1 MDNRLYGKTILVGKE
16 AQQSRLLIAININ
29 GKYYMAPYG
38 NAGSVDNGV
47 SRCIPDMQKGHCLIN
62 IDAMG
67 NMTVQNLK
75 EMNVTFVNGMQ
86 IMKKAVKVND
96 IIEMGKFHYKVALS
110 LIIDVATKILLQVCG
125 APAQQQ
131 VAPAAAPQ
139 AAQLGAKAPAQK
151 AVKTYDLRPLERVWN
166 NYHDAQ
172 QALRVRQKNLQL
184 FSGLTPIFTLLSG
197 ALRFLDLG
205 ETFANIAL
213 VLFVIGLVVTVW
225 AFYARFTDDSIEEQD
240 RLTNEFQHQYECP
253 NPECRHFLGMQ
264 PYHVLSRYDN
274 CPYCKCKYKK

>member
-75 EMNVTFVNGMQ
+75 DVNVTFVNGMQ

-110 LIIDVATKILLQVCG
+110 LIIDVAKKILLQVCG
-125 APAQQQ
+125 APAQQ
-131 VAPAAAPQ
+131 
-139 AAQLGAKAPAQK
+139 
-151 AVKTYDLRPLERVWN
+151 
-166 NYHDAQ
+166 
-172 QALRVRQKNLQL
+172 
-184 FSGLTPIFTLLSG
+184 
-197 ALRFLDLG
+197 
-205 ETFANIAL
+205 
-213 VLFVIGLVVTVW
+213 
-225 AFYARFTDDSIEEQD
+225 
-240 RLTNEFQHQYECP
+240 
-253 NPECRHFLGMQ
+253 
-264 PYHVLSRYDN
+264 
-274 CPYCKCKYKK
+274 

>member
-75 EMNVTFVNGMQ
+75 DVNVTFVNGMQ

-131 VAPAAAPQ
+131 AAPSAAPH
-139 AAQLGAKAPAQK
+139 AAQPGAKAPTQK
-151 AVKTYDLRPLERVWN
+151 EVKTYDLRPL
-166 NYHDAQ
+166 
-172 QALRVRQKNLQL
+172 
-184 FSGLTPIFTLLSG
+184 
-197 ALRFLDLG
+197 
-205 ETFANIAL
+205 
-213 VLFVIGLVVTVW
+213 
-225 AFYARFTDDSIEEQD
+225 
-240 RLTNEFQHQYECP
+240 
-253 NPECRHFLGMQ
+253 
-264 PYHVLSRYDN
+264 
-274 CPYCKCKYKK
+274 